1 MRKDAIFPRK
11 SPDDKKHAR
20 NNNKLKK
27 ENIFMK
33 KLNSNSVCKTAKIM
47 ALLLVAGT
55 VLTASADVMKP
66 QPYAEKDWRTSFF
79 KQAMN
84 DRAKLRAAGIVFLGD
99 SITQGWTATWTKHH
113 GMKTWKSLL
122 KSHNMINLGVSNDR
136 IEHVLWRVTDGKE
149 IDGFTAKLIVLMIG
163 TNNPEDPA
171 TIAKGIE
178 NLLKVLREKRPEAK
192 ILLLGVLPVSWRM
205 AKSAQ
210 INELICKFADNQ
222 HIFYKDYSSLFL
234 TPDGKKVCNLHDGL
248 HPDETGYEL
257 LGKELVKEFDAL
269 LKK

>member
-1 MRKDAIFPRK
+1 
-11 SPDDKKHAR
+11 
-20 NNNKLKK
+20 
-27 ENIFMK
+27 MK
-33 KLNSNSVCKTAKIM
+33 MLNSSRICKNAKIM
-47 ALLLVAGT
+47 VLLLAAGT

-66 QPYAEKDWRTSFF
+66 QPYAKKDWRTASH
-79 KQAMN
+79 KQIMETYAN
-84 DRAKLRAAGIVFLGD
+84 LKYTTVLFLGD
-99 SITQGWTATWTKHH
+99 SITQGWIATWTKHH
-113 GMKTWKSLL
+113 GMKTWRSLL
-122 KSHNMINLGVSNDR
+122 KSRKMINLGISNDR

-149 IDGFTAKLIVLMIG
+149 IDGIKTRLIVLMIG

-234 TPDGKKVCNLHDGL
+234 TPDGKKVCNLHDGI

-257 LGKELVKEFDAL
+257 LGKELAKEFDIL